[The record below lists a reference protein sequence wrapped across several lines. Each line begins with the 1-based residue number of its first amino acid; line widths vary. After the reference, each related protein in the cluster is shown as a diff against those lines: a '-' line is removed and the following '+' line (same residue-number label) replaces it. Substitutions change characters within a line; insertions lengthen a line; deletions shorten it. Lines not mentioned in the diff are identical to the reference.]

1 MQVVSGR
8 GAISSRLAPVVMI
21 YWLAISIMALVI
33 KLPTATD
40 LIGADNDDIMR
51 LVEVRDLLGG
61 QGWFDMMQYRLGLAD
76 GTLMHWSRLV
86 DLPIAATIKFLS
98 LFMAM
103 PLAEGVAATVW
114 PLLVSLL
121 LFLPL
126 GLAGRRIGG
135 VVTMHLALGI
145 GAILVFTN
153 IKFQPGAL
161 DHHNVQLALAMWVT
175 AMLVDPQ
182 YRRSS
187 YAVAGIAAALAI
199 AVGAETVP
207 FVAAACICV
216 VLQWAWHGRSFAG
229 AAKAFG
235 LCLTL
240 AISAAFFATVPPYRY
255 AVVTC
260 DNLSFGFYSLTAIG
274 GAGLFIL
281 ASLPLPDKRLLRFA
295 MLGAAGVA
303 LLAAAR
309 AIAPECLGNPLAN
322 LDPLLVEL
330 WLNGVSEARSI
341 VAEMRDTPELVG
353 GFYAVG
359 LFAILVCIARI
370 ACRSKV
376 ETHVVLLVLLL
387 VSFAVAAIQ
396 VRGTIFSNLLSI
408 LPLSLLIADIRVCA
422 NADRNNPSLAAA
434 YIVTVLASVPVVW
447 GVAGILIKEGVGSVD
462 LNILST
468 DNAGEEGECGGPQTW
483 SALNALPVGV
493 IASPSNSGA
502 EIIRF
507 TRHRAL
513 SAPYHRNQG
522 GMLTELHIGLAQPA
536 ESKAFI
542 DGAGVTALTFCKSD
556 PQTERLIAM
565 KPDGLY
571 AALARGDIPPYLQPV
586 ATGPLD
592 GFMIYRV
599 VRD

>member
-21 YWLAISIMALVI
+21 YWLAVSIMALVI

-86 DLPIAATIKFLS
+86 DLPIAATIKFFS

-121 LFLPL
+121 LFVPL

-135 VVTMHLALGI
+135 VVTLHLALGI
-145 GAILVFTN
+145 GAIFVFTN

-281 ASLPLPDKRLLRFA
+281 ASLPLPDKRLLRFG
-295 MLGAAGVA
+295 MLAVAGVA

-330 WLNGVSEARSI
+330 WLTGVSEARSI
-341 VAEMRDTPELVG
+341 VAETRDTPELVG
-353 GFYAVG
+353 GCGELSGSQLAE
-359 LFAILVCIARI
+359 LVCIARI

-408 LPLSLLIADIRVCA
+408 LPLSLLIADIRVRA
-422 NADRNNPSLAAA
+422 NADRNNPGLAAA

-447 GVAGILIKEGVGSVD
+447 GVVGILVGGRLVVD
-462 LNILST
+462 ELH
-468 DNAGEEGECGGPQTW
+468 GPQYP
-483 SALNALPVGV
+483 L
-493 IASPSNSGA
+493 
-502 EIIRF
+502 
-507 TRHRAL
+507 HR
-513 SAPYHRNQG
+513 
-522 GMLTELHIGLAQPA
+522 
-536 ESKAFI
+536 
-542 DGAGVTALTFCKSD
+542 
-556 PQTERLIAM
+556 
-565 KPDGLY
+565 
-571 AALARGDIPPYLQPV
+571 
-586 ATGPLD
+586 
-592 GFMIYRV
+592 
-599 VRD
+599 